1 MPGEARRAGE
11 RTMKCRRPEVA
22 SFGAIFGRDSFEITT
37 TSFGIGRCGRRQ
49 CPSRVQHRPT
59 QVEVGPAPSLYISKK
74 LEVGRG
80 NAARGMSF
88 SS

>member
-11 RTMKCRRPEVA
+11 RTMKCRRPEVT

-49 CPSRVQHRPT
+49 CPSRVQNPPT
-59 QVEVGPAPSLYISKK
+59 QGSSLYISTK

-80 NAARGMSF
+80 NAAGAELQLDACC
-88 SS
+88 